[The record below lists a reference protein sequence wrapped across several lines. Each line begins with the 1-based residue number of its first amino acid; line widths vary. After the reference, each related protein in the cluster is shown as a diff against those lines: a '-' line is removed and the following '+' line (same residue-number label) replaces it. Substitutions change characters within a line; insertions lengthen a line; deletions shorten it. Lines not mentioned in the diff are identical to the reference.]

1 MYISFC
7 LCTLRYVYLMVFLAQ
22 RGDFLGEGGMTHYLS
37 HIYEHVLLLSQGHDI
52 YALVRMCKQ
61 GIW

>member
-1 MYISFC
+1 
-7 LCTLRYVYLMVFLAQ
+7 MVFLAQ